1 MPDKLSVLDLY
12 TKRVYKI
19 VVMIIP
25 IFCLCASAT
34 ITTLH
39 FLGFY
44 PDINETA
51 MWLFCASDI
60 IYFALGIFFM
70 KTGFDEDGVVRK
82 NRLVQAKYV
91 TATVIIIQWNAI
103 SYIWPFTDFWAFGLL
118 FVIVFAFFFD
128 VKLVLY
134 ETVGIT
140 VSMFISWFLNGTHLL
155 PADDELFAA
164 NMTFRLV
171 GYFLMLLSVNI
182 ITFFGGKFLVKEIEK
197 RIYYDKVTETEVEML
212 TRQMKE
218 FSPAENASYES
229 ANIVDLE
236 IKSRDEIKDIYSG
249 IRSMQIN
256 IVDHLNHLSEMKR
269 EKEAKEAELGVAT
282 KIQADMLPKDF
293 PERED
298 IELYAAMTPA
308 KEVGGDFY
316 DFFFIDDDHIALV
329 MADVAGKGVPAAL
342 FCVVAKAVI
351 RDKVMLSSDPVE
363 ILRDVNHILCANNS
377 AGLFITVWLG
387 ILDLKTGVVE
397 YVNAGHEYPII
408 GVHGNDVEVIQG
420 DNCPPLAAMED
431 TEFTKETLILHNGD
445 NLFLYTDGVPEA
457 KSANGE
463 RFGMDRLIDVLKRNR
478 GLTTKQIVT
487 DVKWEV
493 DSFQPKGDPF
503 DDVTIMS
510 VIWKGSK

>member
-1 MPDKLSVLDLY
+1 MPEKLSVLDAY
-12 TKRVYKI
+12 TKRIYKI
-19 VVMIIP
+19 VVIIIP
-25 IFCLCASAT
+25 SFCLCASGS
-34 ITTLH
+34 ITTLYL
-39 FLGFY
+39 LGYY
-44 PDINETA
+44 PDINEIA
-51 MWLFCASDI
+51 LWLFCASDI
-60 IYFALGIFFM
+60 IYFALGIFFL
-70 KTGFDEDGVVRK
+70 KTGVDENGAVKKD
-82 NRLVQAKYV
+82 RLVQAKYV
-91 TATVIIIQWNAI
+91 TATTIIIQWNAI
-103 SYIWPFTDFWAFGLL
+103 SYIWPFTDFWAYFTL
-118 FVIVFAFFFD
+118 FVIIFGFFFD

-134 ETVGIT
+134 ETVGIV
-140 VSMFISWFLNGTHLL
+140 VSMFVSWFLNGDMLL
-155 PADDELFAA
+155 PAKDKYFAV
-164 NMTFRLV
+164 NMTYRIIGLSC
-171 GYFLMLLSVNI
+171 MLLSI
-182 ITFFGGKFLVKEIEK
+182 YLITYFGGKVLIKEIEK
-197 RIYYDKVTETEVEML
+197 RIYYDKLTEQEVEEL

-316 DFFFIDDDHIALV
+316 DFFFIDDSHLAMV
-329 MADVAGKGVPAAL
+329 MADVSGKGVPAAL

-397 YVNAGHEYPII
+397 YVNVGHEYPII
-408 GVHGNDVEVIQG
+408 GVLGNDVEVIQG

-445 NLFLYTDGVPEA
+445 NLFLYTDGIPEA

-463 RFGMDRLIDVLKRNR
+463 RFGMDRLTDVLKRNR
-478 GLTTKQIVT
+478 GLTPKQIVT

-493 DSFQPKGDPF
+493 DSFQPKDDPF

-510 VIWKGSK
+510 VIWKGGK